1 MPRRHREDAR
11 LDTEGWSRWVRG
23 IVPEKNGRVVG
34 RHRQHFERRSDD
46 QQGLLCTN
54 IREALPD
61 EMSECG
67 IYEWQARRPRR
78 GTRAGHRN
86 VVYVGSTCRAKPGA
100 LRDRIL
106 EYCVSGSHKSENI
119 NDALQRGYELWVRV
133 KTSGRSSDHSREAA
147 GNMENKLLERYDYAW
162 NFRNNGKRRIR
173 QILR

>member
-86 VVYVGSTCRAKPGA
+86 VVYVGSTCRAEPGS
-100 LRDRIL
+100 LRARIL
-106 EYCVSGSHKSENI
+106 EYCDDGSHKSAII
-119 NDALQRGYELWVRV
+119 NKALQRGYELCVRV

-147 GNMENKLLERYDYAW
+147 ENMENKLLESYDYAW

>member
-1 MPRRHREDAR
+1 MKAM
-11 LDTEGWSRWVRG
+11 
-23 IVPEKNGRVVG
+23 VPEKPGRVVG
-34 RHRQHFERRSDD
+34 RHRRHFERRSDGE
-46 QQGLLCTN
+46 QGLMCAN

-86 VVYVGSTCRAKPGA
+86 VVYMGSTCRENPGA
-100 LRDRIL
+100 LRGRIL
-106 EYCVSGSHKSENI
+106 EYCTDGSHKSAII

-133 KTSGRSSDHSREAA
+133 KTSGRTSSDDSRQAA
-147 GNMENKLLERYDYAW
+147 GKMENKLLESYDYAW
-162 NFRNNGKRRIR
+162 NLQNNRKKTIR

>member
-11 LDTEGWSRWVRG
+11 LDTEGWSRWVRA
-23 IVPEKNGRVVG
+23 IVPEKSERVVG
-34 RHRQHFERRSDD
+34 RYRQHFERRSDD
-46 QQGLLCTN
+46 QQGLLCAN
-54 IREALPD
+54 IREALPN
-61 EMSECG
+61 EMTECG

-133 KTSGRSSDHSREAA
+133 KTSGRSSDRSRKTAEK
-147 GNMENKLLERYDYAW
+147 MEDELLQKYDYAW
-162 NFRNNGKRRIR
+162 NIENNGKTRIR